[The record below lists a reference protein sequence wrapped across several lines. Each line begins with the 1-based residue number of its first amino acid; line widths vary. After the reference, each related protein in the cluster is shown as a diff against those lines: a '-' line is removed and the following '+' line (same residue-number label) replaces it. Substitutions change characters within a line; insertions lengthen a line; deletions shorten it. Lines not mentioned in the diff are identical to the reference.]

1 MKKSLSQ
8 PLDEPVWDLPF
19 EGMDVGDS
27 FFIPTMKPAYMTYV
41 IDTRAKKAGY
51 KVKVFTVTEKGIL
64 GVRAWRVS

>member
-41 IDTRAKKAGY
+41 IDTRAKKAGC

>member
-1 MKKSLSQ
+1 MKKPLSQ

-51 KVKVFTVTEKGIL
+51 KVKIFTVTEKGIL